1 MSRDISPENVR
12 LVVEPEVQ
20 GEVMA
25 MAVEDG
31 TSATSA
37 TDLVTSLVNARR
49 IRTAA
54 TVAMV

>member
-1 MSRDISPENVR
+1 MNRDISPENVR

>member
-1 MSRDISPENVR
+1 MNRDISPENVR
-12 LVVEPEVQ
+12 LVVEPEVP

-37 TDLVTSLVNARR
+37 TDLVTSPVNARR